1 MQDDPDETLMIA
13 YGAGDMAA
21 FEILY
26 ARYRGPL
33 YRYFTRQVGEPAT
46 ANDLYQGCWEKVIAA
61 RRKYS
66 DKAPFKAWLFRIA
79 HNHLVDHYRAL
90 RPDSELPED
99 TAGDD
104 PELGEEI
111 DAQRLDQRFRDA
123 IAALPA
129 EQKQALLLRLESG
142 LGLEDIARITGVGT
156 ETAKSRLRYATAKL
170 KQVMQE

>member
-1 MQDDPDETLMIA
+1 MEDAPDETLMIA

-79 HNHLVDHYRAL
+79 HNHLVDHYRSA
-90 RPDSELPED
+90 RPVSELPED
-99 TAGDD
+99 TPGDD
-104 PELGEEI
+104 PDPGEGI
-111 DAQRLDQRFRDA
+111 DAQRLDQRFRAA
-123 IAALPA
+123 IAGLPD

-142 LGLEDIARITGVGT
+142 LGLEDIARITGVGA
-156 ETAKSRLRYATAKL
+156 ETAKSRLRYATARL